1 MDGVE
6 VDSRAAGLAQRH
18 ARSGDRNNSSLL
30 GQEEGQLIPREA
42 INDVLAKGNGDYA
55 ALRHA

>member
-30 GQEEGQLIPREA
+30 GQEEEQLNPKRS
-42 INDVLAKGNGDYA
+42 NQ
-55 ALRHA
+55 